1 MSTRYNYTGGLTT
14 EGLVLNLDAA
24 KRDSYP
30 GSGTLWRD
38 LSGNGNNGTLTN
50 GPTYTGVSKDAAI
63 VFDGVNDFVQFN
75 TLTSPPNLQPGDT
88 ITIESW
94 VKKTSTSGWQP
105 VVTKIDSSNWL
116 LRNYELVFAG
126 SSLNAPLNSLSFFY
140 RNSANSVWNGYS
152 TTTTFTDNQWYHI
165 SYTYKM
171 STASS
176 AKMYVNGAMTEGL
189 WRDGTGN
196 DTPSTTSNVLRI
208 GTTDPS
214 FGDWYGGNIS
224 STKIYNRALSQF
236 DVWQNFNSYK
246 SRYGIPDIVTDGL
259 VLNLDAGNPYSY
271 LQGSSG
277 TTWTDVSGQG
287 NNGTLINGA
296 SYSNGTI
303 IFDGVDDYARVPYS
317 VSLNPETITVNAW
330 INRTQAI
337 NYAHFIGLPVKNF
350 TWSPP
355 YMSYGVEYIG
365 TSNTISFVLGFTNN
379 TFAYTDFN
387 LSFGNNRWF
396 NFTASYDRS
405 SVKIYIDGV
414 LVVTRA
420 ETRSMFQST
429 ADFYVGAINSSA
441 QYPLNGKIGVTQV
454 YNRSLSAN
462 EIQQNFQSLRGRYGI

>member
-1 MSTRYNYTGGLTT
+1 MSTRYNYTGGLIT

-63 VFDGVNDFVQFN
+63 VFDGTNDYVDISGSSISSFRTDDFGISVWVNFNNLISSSYRDIIGSSNNTAYLGANKSGWVCSYYSIAGQFRFSYQSSN
-75 TLTSPPNLQPGDT
+75 TWIFEQGFSSKIIQSQWYCINYIRNSGIVTFYQNGSPVFSST
-88 ITIESW
+88 ITTNLI
-94 VKKTSTSGWQP
+94 STEPFIRLGGGYGSGGG
-105 VVTKIDSSNWL
+105 L
-116 LRNYELVFAG
+116 
-126 SSLNAPLNSLSFFY
+126 
-140 RNSANSVWNGYS
+140 
-152 TTTTFTDNQWYHI
+152 
-165 SYTYKM
+165 
-171 STASS
+171 
-176 AKMYVNGAMTEGL
+176 VNGLIPQAQ
-189 WRDGTGN
+189 
-196 DTPSTTSNVLRI
+196 
-208 GTTDPS
+208 
-214 FGDWYGGNIS
+214 
-224 STKIYNRALSQF
+224 IYNRALSQF
-236 DVWQNFNSYK
+236 EIFQNFNSMK
-246 SRYGIPDIVTDGL
+246 GRYGIPDIVTDGL

-296 SYSNGTI
+296 SYSNGAI
-303 IFDGVDDYARVPYS
+303 VFDGVDDYARVPYS
-317 VSLNPETITVNAW
+317 VSLNPETITVNVW

-337 NYAHFIGLPVKNF
+337 NYAHFIGLPVNNF